1 MLKFQ
6 HASRASQGARP
17 YQEDASAV
25 WPGHGLLVPAAD
37 APPPNGTSL
46 VAVLADGMGGHAGG
60 ELASTTIC
68 GTFLEH
74 FLRASGNGHARLAPS
89 LAAANT
95 AIAAKVAANPGL
107 AGMGAT
113 LVGVTIGD
121 EGLSWISVGDSPMY
135 LFRNGEAV
143 QINEDH
149 SLAPVIDRLAEQ
161 GKISFEEARV
171 DPRRHYL
178 RSAVTGEDIE
188 LIDAP
193 ERPLKIEPGD
203 VVVIASDGIHTLEL
217 DEISRLVSIHVADG
231 PRAIADALVGT
242 VDAAGE
248 PHQDNTTVVVITI
261 HEDA

>member
-1 MLKFQ
+1 MLKYQ

-25 WPGHGLLVPAAD
+25 WPGEGPLVPSGEVR
-37 APPPNGTSL
+37 PPEGTSV

-68 GTFLEH
+68 GKFLAY
-74 FLRASGNGHARLAPS
+74 FLDTDGDGRMRLSPS
-89 LAAANT
+89 LEAANS
-95 AIAAKVAANPGL
+95 AIADKVAANPGL

-113 LVGVTIGD
+113 LVGVTIGT

-135 LFRNGEAV
+135 LYRNGEVV
-143 QINEDH
+143 QINEEH
-149 SLAPVIDRLAEQ
+149 AVAPGIERLAEQ
-161 GKISFEEARV
+161 GKISLEEARN

-188 LIDAP
+188 LIDAS
-193 ERPLKIEPGD
+193 ERPLKLEPGD
-203 VVVIASDGIHTLEL
+203 VVVIASDGIHTIALEDIREL
-217 DEISRLVSIHVADG
+217 ITTHAANG
-231 PRAIADALVGT
+231 PAAVADALVGT

-261 HEDA
+261 HETA

>member
-6 HASRASQGARP
+6 YASCASQGARP

-25 WPGHGLLVPAAD
+25 WPGEGVLVPKVD
-37 APPPNGTSL
+37 ALAPEGTAL

-68 GTFLEH
+68 STFLEH
-74 FLRASGNGHARLAPS
+74 FLAASGDGPGRLAPS
-89 LAAANT
+89 LAAANS
-95 AIAAKVAANPGL
+95 AVGAKVAANPSL
-107 AGMGAT
+107 SGMGAT
-113 LVGVTIGD
+113 LVGVTIG
-121 EGLSWISVGDSPMY
+121 EAGLSWISVGDSPMY
-135 LFRNGEAV
+135 LYRNGEVV

-161 GKISFEEARV
+161 GKISFDEARA

-178 RSAVTGEDIE
+178 RSAVTGDEIE

-203 VVVIASDGIHTLEL
+203 VVMLASDGIHTLEP
-217 DEISRLVSIHVADG
+217 DEISALITQGFADG
-231 PRAIADALVGT
+231 PAVVATSLVGA

-248 PHQDNTTVVVITI
+248 PHQDNTTVVVITV
-261 HEDA
+261 EEAT